1 LLRPMPLLQGC
12 LNKTVRVYLKN
23 ELAYEGLLVECDEY
37 MNMLLENAV
46 EYNNGGE
53 RTKYGKV
60 LIRGNNIQYVVIS
73 HL

>member
-23 ELAYEGLLVECDEY
+23 DMAYEGLLVECDEY
-37 MNMLLENAV
+37 MNMLLENVV
-46 EYNNGGE
+46 EYNGGE
-53 RTKYGKV
+53 RTRYGKV

>member
-1 LLRPMPLLQGC
+1 MPLLHGC

-23 ELAYEGLLVECDEY
+23 DMAYEGLLVECDEY
-37 MNMLLENAV
+37 MNMLLENVV
-46 EYNNGGE
+46 EYNGGE
-53 RTKYGKV
+53 RTRYGKV

>member
-1 LLRPMPLLQGC
+1 MPLLQGC

-23 ELAYEGLLVECDEY
+23 DMAYEGLLVECDEY
-37 MNMLLENAV
+37 MNMLLENVV
-46 EYNNGGE
+46 EYNGGE

>member
-37 MNMLLENAV
+37 MNMLLEV

-73 HL
+73 NL

>member
-1 LLRPMPLLQGC
+1 LLRPMPLLQDC

-23 ELAYEGLLVECDEY
+23 DMAYEGLLVECDEY
-37 MNMLLENAV
+37 MNMLLENVV

-53 RTKYGKV
+53 RTRYGKV

>member
-1 LLRPMPLLQGC
+1 MPLLQGC

-23 ELAYEGLLVECDEY
+23 DMAYEGLLVDCDEY
-37 MNMLLENAV
+37 MNMLLENVV

-53 RTKYGKV
+53 RTRYGKV

>member
-1 LLRPMPLLQGC
+1 MLRPMPLLQGC

-23 ELAYEGLLVECDEY
+23 DMAYEGLLVECDEY
-37 MNMLLENAV
+37 MNMLLENVV
-46 EYNNGGE
+46 EYNGGE

>member
-1 LLRPMPLLQGC
+1 MPLLQGC

-23 ELAYEGLLVECDEY
+23 DMAYEGLLVECDEY

-46 EYNNGGE
+46 EYNGGE
-53 RTKYGKV
+53 RTRYGKV

>member
-1 LLRPMPLLQGC
+1 MPLLQGC

-23 ELAYEGLLVECDEY
+23 DMAYEGLLVECDEY
-37 MNMLLENAV
+37 MNMLLENVV
-46 EYNNGGE
+46 EYNGGE
-53 RTKYGKV
+53 RTRYGKV

>member
-1 LLRPMPLLQGC
+1 MHLLQGC

-23 ELAYEGLLVECDEY
+23 DMAYEGLLVECDEY
-37 MNMLLENAV
+37 MNMLLENVV

-53 RTKYGKV
+53 KTKYGKV

>member
-1 LLRPMPLLQGC
+1 MPLLQGC
-12 LNKTVRVYLKN
+12 LNKTVGVYLKN
-23 ELAYEGLLVECDEY
+23 DMAYEGLLVECDEY
-37 MNMLLENAV
+37 MNMLLENVV

-53 RTKYGKV
+53 RTRYGKV

>member
-1 LLRPMPLLQGC
+1 LLRPMPLIRGC

-23 ELAYEGLLVECDEY
+23 DMAYEGLLVECDEY

>member
-1 LLRPMPLLQGC
+1 MPLLQGC

-23 ELAYEGLLVECDEY
+23 DMAYEGLLVECDEY

-46 EYNNGGE
+46 EHNNGGE
-53 RTKYGKV
+53 RTRYGKV

>member
-1 LLRPMPLLQGC
+1 LLRPVPLLQGC
-12 LNKTVRVYLKN
+12 LNKTVRIYLKN
-23 ELAYEGLLVECDEY
+23 DMVYEGLLVECDEY
-37 MNMLLENAV
+37 MNMLLENVV

-53 RTKYGKV
+53 RTRYGKV

>member
-1 LLRPMPLLQGC
+1 MPLLQGC

-23 ELAYEGLLVECDEY
+23 DMAYEGLLVECDEY
-37 MNMLLENAV
+37 MNMLLENVV

-53 RTKYGKV
+53 RTRYGKV

>member
-1 LLRPMPLLQGC
+1 LLRPMPLIRGC

-23 ELAYEGLLVECDEY
+23 DMAYEGLLVECDEY

-53 RTKYGKV
+53 RTRYGKV

>member
-46 EYNNGGE
+46 EYNGGE

>member
-23 ELAYEGLLVECDEY
+23 DMAYEGLLVECDEY

-46 EYNNGGE
+46 EYNGGE